1 MNEMTRAMYDYL
13 WDEVGMPKHIKT
25 IPGGY
30 TQQKCFICGKAY
42 TTLYSRKFKDEDGTT
57 SKIRLCREC
66 LESATAAHNKR
77 KQEGRVTVVDE
88 VCTEYFKED
97 NNES

>member
-1 MNEMTRAMYDYL
+1 MQ
-13 WDEVGMPKHIKT
+13 EVTNAFTSLAEETKYALDDFEQLKKELGMPKHIKT

-42 TTLYSRKFKDEDGTT
+42 TTLYSRKFKDEDGTI
-57 SKIRLCREC
+57 SKIRLCGEC
-66 LESATAAHNKR
+66 LESATAAR
-77 KQEGRVTVVDE
+77 DMRQEG
-88 VCTEYFKED
+88 